1 MSPVAHFEVNLNES
15 DKSKRKLYLH
25 FHHDFVEKNAI
36 SQVGDRL
43 YEGTS
48 LESIIGLQ
56 IIRENINSVTRSREV
71 SLSLLKV
78 TCTSSTLFANSETHE
93 HSKFK
98 EKTCLPKRQAD
109 CEENLLQSPCF

>member
-71 SLSLLKV
+71 LK
-78 TCTSSTLFANSETHE
+78 SIIA
-93 HSKFK
+93 
-98 EKTCLPKRQAD
+98 
-109 CEENLLQSPCF
+109 QSDLYFINTVCKQ